1 MKKLINLIAVIGVSF
16 FAFLI
21 ILRPEISLKSALSGV
36 ILCGNVIIPS
46 LFPFTFCVIFINK
59 SGIFRYL
66 KFLNPITKFLFNLNF
81 YEFSL
86 FLLSLIGGYPL
97 GAKLLNQSGIDNKK
111 AKIMINYCINAGPA
125 FVVLAVGKGVFKSI
139 TVGWILFITHILSSF
154 IIALFLG
161 RFIKP
166 DKKIATPKQVGVVN
180 NFVLSAADSAD
191 TIIKICGLVI
201 LFSTVCGYIDMLS
214 KTLKPLSVLGLLC
227 EVTTAVFKTDNLI
240 VTAFL
245 LGFSGF
251 SIWCQIFSLIKNI
264 KINYFLFILFRI
276 IHGILS
282 GGLTILLLKL
292 FKVSVSTLS
301 NNVRFDISVFI
312 NGPVVAFSLIIMG
325 VVLIISL
332 YNKKFAGNLCQDI
345 V

>member
-1 MKKLINLIAVIGVSF
+1 MKKALNLLSVIFVSA

-36 ILCGNVIIPS
+36 VLCGNVIIPS
-46 LFPFTFCVIFINK
+46 LFPFTFCVMFINK
-59 SGIFRYL
+59 SGIL
-66 KFLNPITKFLFNLNF
+66 KFLKPLNPITQFLFHLNY

-97 GAKLLNQSGIDNKK
+97 GAKLLNQSETENEKT
-111 AKIMINYCINAGPA
+111 KIMINYCINAGPA
-125 FVVLAVGKGVFKSI
+125 FVVLAVGKGVFKSVLI
-139 TVGWILFITHILSSF
+139 GWVLFLSHILASL

-161 RFIKP
+161 RFLKQS
-166 DKKIATPKQVGVVN
+166 KKITAPKRIGAVD
-180 NFVLSAADSAD
+180 NFVLSAADAAD
-191 TIIKICGLVI
+191 TIIKICSLVI
-201 LFSTVCGYIDMLS
+201 LFSVICGYIEMLS
-214 KTLKPLSVLGLLC
+214 VSFKPLSFLGLLC
-227 EVTTAVFKTDNLI
+227 EVTTAVFKTDNVI
-240 VTAFL
+240 IAAFL

-251 SIWCQIFSLIKNI
+251 SIWCQVFSLLKGI
-264 KINYFLFILFRI
+264 KINYLLFIAFRF

-282 GGLTILLLKL
+282 GGLTLLLLKL
-292 FKVSVSTLS
+292 FKISVSTLS